1 MDRAWWATVHG
12 VERVRH
18 NGSERL
24 TLLHFY
30 VLSYE
35 FHTNLL
41 WQPQETN
48 TMTKG
53 IHSLSLHSKT
63 RLKNLMEQKGEEKLS
78 AMWCF
83 SGFTNAPWNGCGE
96 VGFQSLTS
104 FHTEGIIVWDH
115 QGGSYKK
122 RHVIHSLPFLELPC
136 TDHSPGFFQLNF
148 NSLKP
153 QSSPSSLR
161 RLLSLSL
168 RSLIGRDR
176 RKDIEESRGF
186 LTCNSIP
193 GKYQGVSRI
202 YSHNE
207 RRTQANGKA

>member
-1 MDRAWWATVHG
+1 MR
-12 VERVRH
+12 
-18 NGSERL
+18 
-24 TLLHFY
+24 
-30 VLSYE
+30 
-35 FHTNLL
+35 
-41 WQPQETN
+41 
-48 TMTKG
+48 
-53 IHSLSLHSKT
+53 
-63 RLKNLMEQKGEEKLS
+63 
-78 AMWCF
+78 CF
-83 SGFTNAPWNGCGE
+83 SGFTNVPWNGCGE
-96 VGFQSLTS
+96 VGFQSLTP
-104 FHTEGIIVWDH
+104 FHTEGIVVWDH

-176 RKDIEESRGF
+176 RKDIEESRGS
-186 LTCNSIP
+186 LPCNSIP

-207 RRTQANGKA
+207 RRTQANGKAKSFSLSLYPLLFCPLQTVISFSASGLSLISSYNTSVWVIVFEQKVYVPPLCCIFTSLFYHVQFSSLVVYQHYQ